1 MYYLYIAGTIIFT
14 VYGQIVV
21 KWRISKYNIIP
32 ESTAEKLLFLLKL
45 LIDPFILSGLFCAF
59 LAALCWMIAM
69 TKFELSYA
77 YPFSGLNFVFVLI
90 LSSLMLN
97 EPFSIYKMVGILF
110 IIIGIIISSRS
121 M

>member
-1 MYYLYIAGTIIFT
+1 MHYLYIAGTILFT
-14 VYGQIVV
+14 VYGQIIV
-21 KWRISKYNIIP
+21 KWRVSKYNIIP
-32 ESTAEKLLFLLKL
+32 ETISDKLLFLLKL
-45 LIDPFILSGLFCAF
+45 IIDPFILSGLFCAF

-90 LSSLMLN
+90 LSSLILH
-97 EPFSIYKMVGILF
+97 EPFSMYKLVGILF
-110 IIIGIIISSRS
+110 IIVGIIVASRS